1 MLRAFG
7 IARRMAFRVL
17 QRQTRLE
24 HLEDVRGNVGQ
35 LVAVAELDL
44 RALELRDLASLLRA
58 KAIDRLAEQL
68 ARVGCPLD
76 ARNHRIAEPLAH
88 RHQDV
93 PLDVAEGHAQQQV
106 DARPA
111 RQRRHPV
118 GDGVGR
124 GEPRLARAHGTLRDV
139 PAVVRVPDIIELLS
153 REPHRPVP

>member
-7 IARRMAFRVL
+7 VTCRVAFRVL
-17 QRQTRLE
+17 QRQTALE
-24 HLEDVRGNVGQ
+24 HLENVRGNVGQ

-68 ARVGCPLD
+68 ARVASALD
-76 ARNHRIAEPLAH
+76 ARDHRVAEPLAH
-88 RHQDV
+88 GNQNV

-106 DARPA
+106 DTRPA

-118 GDGVGR
+118 GNGVGR

-139 PAVVRVPDIIELLS
+139 PAVVRVPDVIELLS